1 MDVSIVSRVITGHI
15 AQVRAGGLIRGP
27 RGRVI
32 IPVVV
37 TIGIV
42 ILLHGCRCFTLGF
55 LRWTASYLPRN
66 QIPRSQLELRWHLS
80 SAASSFCPPRH
91 EATPAVLVPGGVVVP
106 ADGAAAANAAGIS
119 TFVTPSFTVVFEG
132 WPSMSMFHFRMQQLL
147 DLSFTENYMFIT
159 IIDQDYDSVSI
170 TWNE

>member
-1 MDVSIVSRVITGHI
+1 M
-15 AQVRAGGLIRGP
+15 
-27 RGRVI
+27 
-32 IPVVV
+32 
-37 TIGIV
+37 
-42 ILLHGCRCFTLGF
+42 
-55 LRWTASYLPRN
+55 
-66 QIPRSQLELRWHLS
+66 
-80 SAASSFCPPRH
+80 
-91 EATPAVLVPGGVVVP
+91 VP